1 LRQSGCLFSLL
12 LLPILAL
19 LHKRRNR
26 EQLQWLMAIETLP
39 ADPALEPLAWA
50 HPIVREWFLSKF
62 GSATEPQIAGWPA
75 VLRGEPTLI
84 SAPTGSGKTLAAF
97 LVCIDKLLRAAIE
110 GRLAAHTHVVYI
122 SPLKALSNDVQKNL
136 DGPLAEIQQLAMQ
149 RGYLC
154 PEIRTGVRTGDTLTK
169 HRLAMLKH
177 PPHILVTTPESL
189 YILLTA
195 GKSRLNLTRV
205 QTVIVDEIHAIAGN
219 KRGAHL
225 ALSLERLDALVC
237 GENHLAPGAMLTG
250 LSTPPQRIGLSAT
263 QNPIELVAAFLT
275 GANHPGA
282 PSSATPGP
290 ERAVFAR
297 LGGTASSSPKV
308 GPQKVGCPIHDDGL
322 IVGMSGKSQSL
333 AGHRPPATIIQV
345 GQRRTLDL
353 AIEVPSA
360 ELTSITST
368 AMWEEIYDKL
378 AALAEQH
385 RSTLVFV
392 NTRRLVERLSFE
404 LSERLGPTLGPDA
417 VAAHHGSLSR
427 TLRLDAEQRLKSGQ
441 CRILIAT
448 ASLELGIDIGTVDL
462 VCQIATTR
470 AVAVAMQRVGRA
482 GHWRGAIPKGRFFA
496 TTRDD
501 LLEQAALLR
510 KMVAGEL
517 DQLQVP
523 EQPIDVL
530 MQQIVATVGA
540 ESWSED
546 ALFHVLRRAWPYRNL
561 TPDQYEEVLA
571 LLHNGIENS
580 RGRYGAYIL
589 RDRVQGHLH
598 ARRGSRSIA
607 ISNGGAIPDT
617 SIFAV
622 MLQPENVQIATLDE
636 HFAVESSPGDVVLL
650 GNTSWRIQRIDPAG
664 KVLVEDAHGA
674 PPSIPFW
681 EGEAPQRTSV
691 LSDAVSDLRTEI
703 DTRTSNVTPS
713 TILGTPSLI
722 HPLESG
728 TPSLIHPLES
738 GTPGLIHPLESGTP
752 GLIHPLESGTPG
764 LQARVSY
771 PSDTDGALA
780 PGVCSPEHTD
790 ESPQAQLAET
800 LAFLQRECFLNHSA
814 ALQLITYIVHG
825 RAVLGAVPTK
835 TTLIAERFFDEGG
848 GQQLI
853 LHAPFGGRI
862 NKAWGL
868 ALRKRFCRGFNF
880 ELQAAATDNGINISL
895 AEQHSFPLADVF
907 HFLTTLTATTL
918 LEQACIPSPL
928 FKNRWR
934 WAAGRSLQL
943 LRMQKG
949 KRVAPQIQRTRSD
962 DLLASVFPHASA
974 CPETMTGDIEIPD
987 HPLVREVMKDTLTEA
1002 MDIEGLLEV
1011 LQGINDGTIR
1021 CIAVDT
1027 PIPSLFAHELIN
1039 AMPYAFLDPEDA
1051 AGRRARAVRTRG
1063 NVPSRLPE
1071 APGRLDPAAIATIRT
1086 QLWPDL
1092 RDEHELHDLLLQ
1104 LIALPITFLETLGAP
1119 GPDSRTRDRNST
1131 QHWPLFF
1138 DRLAQQGRAHCID
1151 IEGHPFWIA
1160 TERLPEAALLWPDLS
1175 LPPTASPPDRSA
1187 AEWRDPCIS
1196 LAAATNS
1203 GAPPLASEMWEA
1215 TTPAAPKPSASPRTT
1230 ATLTLTQGWLQLL
1243 GPTTAEHL
1251 AALTHLAPSD
1261 ILQSLLTME
1270 LQGLALRG
1278 VFEHP
1283 APAADAPTTPASAE
1297 TEWCERR
1304 ILQRIHRLTLG
1315 TLRKQVEPVTPAV
1328 FMRWLLDWHH
1338 LAPNPESTHQL
1349 TGEEGVLA
1357 AIEQLEGFE
1366 APAIEWERTLLP
1378 ARVADYDPR
1387 WLDNLCLAGVLAWGR
1402 ISPHPAWSSS
1412 GSSTVPTPT
1421 PSSAPAVTLHPDTPS
1436 PGSLHPGTPRL
1447 QPRVSY
1453 PSEREGALAPE
1464 VCLSSAPPR
1473 TAPRR
1478 VIPTTAA
1485 PITFYLRESSEWLH
1499 HAFASK
1505 SVDETTLT
1513 QSLSAEAQTIRT
1525 LLREHGAAFT
1535 ADLQRLSNLTKLQ
1548 TTTALWELATAG
1560 LASADGFDQLR
1571 AMMDPRRKSLAIAQT
1586 PATSLRKRAAART
1599 TAGRW
1604 SLLSGAQL
1612 SGAQPLP
1619 QPATTPGAPRLA
1631 SETWASQDAQAATQS
1646 AIAHARRTDAAL
1658 DAHARILLC
1667 RYGVLFRELLTRESN
1682 APRWRDLL
1690 PILRRLEARGE
1701 IRGGRFVSGPFGE
1714 QYALPEAVDSLRK
1727 ARKQHEARAGAHS
1740 PDSPEPPITVA
1751 AADPL
1756 NLAGILVPG
1765 ERIPA
1770 IPGRTVTFL
1779 NGSVVEETPTS
1790 EAPAKPIRA
1799 PRTRS
1804 VAALLRAEALATRTP
1819 QPTASPGLFS

>member
-1 LRQSGCLFSLL
+1 MPGP
-12 LLPILAL
+12 LPTS
-19 LHKRRNR
+19 
-26 EQLQWLMAIETLP
+26 EPSTLV
-39 ADPALEPLAWA
+39 DPALAWA
-50 HPIVREWFLSKF
+50 HPIVQEWFLTKF
-62 GSATEPQIAGWPA
+62 GSATEPQIVGWPA
-75 VLRGEPTLI
+75 ILRGEPTLI

-110 GRLAAHTHVVYI
+110 GRLSPQTHVVYI

-136 DGPLAEIQQLAMQ
+136 DGPLAEIQQLALQ

-205 QTVIVDEIHAIAGN
+205 QTVIVDEIHAIADD

-237 GENHLAPGAMLTG
+237 GENHLAPGATLTG
-250 LSTPPQRIGLSAT
+250 LNTPPQRIGLSAT
-263 QNPIELVAAFLT
+263 QNPIELVANFLT
-275 GANHPGA
+275 GVTSTNHQAALKGTRFSPSVYLSRIKGA
-282 PSSATPGP
+282 LAPEAT
-290 ERAVFAR
+290 R
-297 LGGTASSSPKV
+297 K
-308 GPQKVGCPIHDDGL
+308 
-322 IVGMSGKSQSL
+322 
-333 AGHRPPATIIQV
+333 PATIIQV

-360 ELTSITST
+360 ELTSITSI
-368 AMWEEIYDKL
+368 AMWTEIYDKL

-392 NTRRLVERLSFE
+392 NTRKLVEKISFE
-404 LSERLGPTLGPDA
+404 LSNRLGEDA

-441 CRILIAT
+441 CKILIAT

-517 DQLQVP
+517 DLLEIP
-523 EQPIDVL
+523 EAPIDVL

-546 ALFHVLRRAWPYRNL
+546 ALYHVLRRAYPYRNL
-561 TPDQYEEVLA
+561 TRAQYEDVLA

-589 RDRVQGHLH
+589 RDRVHGHLH

-636 HFAVESSPGDVVLL
+636 HFAVDSSPGDVILL
-650 GNTSWRIQRIDPAG
+650 GNTGWRIQRVDPSG

-691 LSDAVSDLRTEI
+691 LCDGVSDLRHEI
-703 DTRTSNVTPS
+703 DLRTRNVTPANLGAPRLAS
-713 TILGTPSLI
+713 ETWDRSADEPYGAQHPEVADTI
-722 HPLESG
+722 
-728 TPSLIHPLES
+728 
-738 GTPGLIHPLESGTP
+738 
-752 GLIHPLESGTPG
+752 
-764 LQARVSY
+764 
-771 PSDTDGALA
+771 
-780 PGVCSPEHTD
+780 
-790 ESPQAQLAET
+790 
-800 LAFLQRECFLNHSA
+800 AFLKHNCYLNDSA

-835 TTLIAERFFDEGG
+835 TTIIAERFFDEGG

-853 LHAPFGGRI
+853 LHAPFGGRL

-895 AEQHSFPLADVF
+895 AEQHSFPLEDVF
-907 HFLTTLTATTL
+907 RFLTTLTAKEL

-1002 MDIEGLLEV
+1002 MDLDGLLEV
-1011 LQGINDGTIR
+1011 LHGIDSGTIR
-1021 CIAVDT
+1021 CLAIDT
-1027 PIPSLFAHELIN
+1027 PVPSVFAHELIN

-1051 AGRRARAVRTRG
+1051 AARRTRAVSTRA
-1063 NVPSRLPE
+1063 NVPSNLPE
-1071 APGRLDPAAIATIRT
+1071 APGRLDPAAIATVRS

-1104 LIALPITFLETLGAP
+1104 LIALPVTVLTASPAPSADLLTAPPSSTALKGTGFSPYVSSPQNQGALTP
-1119 GPDSRTRDRNST
+1119 EGMPANT

-1138 DRLAQQGRAHCID
+1138 NRLAEQGRAHCID
-1151 IEGHPFWIA
+1151 IEGQPTWIA
-1160 TERLPEAALLWPDLS
+1160 TERLPEAAALWPS
-1175 LPPTASPPDRSA
+1175 IALPKICHSERSA
-1187 AEWRDPCIS
+1187 QRAAEE
-1196 LAAATNS
+1196 AAT
-1203 GAPPLASEMWEA
+1203 PLS
-1215 TTPAAPKPSASPRTT
+1215 PAAPPAPSATAWPRDI
-1230 ATLTLTQGWLQLL
+1230 AALTLTQGWLQLL
-1243 GPTTAEHL
+1243 GPTTATHL
-1251 AALTHLAPSD
+1251 AALTHQPAST
-1261 ILQSLLTME
+1261 IHQSLLTME
-1270 LQGLALRG
+1270 MQGLALRG
-1278 VFEHP
+1278 FFEHP
-1283 APAADAPTTPASAE
+1283 APADDQPHQI
-1297 TEWCERR
+1297 EWCERR

-1315 TLRKQVEPVTPAV
+1315 TLRKQVEPVTPAI
-1328 FMRWLLDWHH
+1328 FMRWLFDWHH
-1338 LAPNPESTHQL
+1338 LAPHSEAQPQP
-1349 TGEEGVLA
+1349 TGEEAVLA

-1378 ARVADYDPR
+1378 SRVANYQPQ

-1402 ISPHPAWSSS
+1402 ISPHPAWSSA
-1412 GSSTVPTPT
+1412 GSSTTPT
-1421 PSSAPAVTLHPDTPS
+1421 PPSAVTSSQSARTYSSLALKGTSFSPSIRSSPQQGASAPE
-1436 PGSLHPGTPRL
+1436 G
-1447 QPRVSY
+1447 RV
-1453 PSEREGALAPE
+1453 A
-1464 VCLSSAPPR
+1464 
-1473 TAPRR
+1473 APRR

-1485 PITFYLRESSEWLH
+1485 PITFYLRESSDWLH
-1499 HAFASK
+1499 HALAAK
-1505 SVDETTLT
+1505 SVDETILI

-1571 AMMDPRRKSLAIAQT
+1571 AMMDPRRKSAT
-1586 PATSLRKRAAART
+1586 TSPAPPTSLRKRAAART

-1604 SLLSGAQL
+1604 SLLSAT
-1612 SGAQPLP
+1612 QPLFSDEP
-1619 QPATTPGAPRLA
+1619 RHPFSLPPSAQDPGAPRLA
-1631 SETWASQDAQAATQS
+1631 SETWASQDVQAATQA
-1646 AIAHARRTDAAL
+1646 AIAAARRTDAAL

-1682 APRWRDLL
+1682 APKWRDLL

-1727 ARKQHEARAGAHS
+1727 ARTLQASRAT
-1740 PDSPEPPITVA
+1740 EPTISVA

-1765 ERIPA
+1765 DRIPA
-1770 IPGRTVTFL
+1770 IPGREVIFL
-1779 NGSVVEETPTS
+1779 NGSVLQENEPVPATP
-1790 EAPAKPIRA
+1790 KPKRA
-1799 PRTRS
+1799 RS
-1804 VAALLRAEALATRTP
+1804 VADLLRAEALP
-1819 QPTASPGLFS
+1819 QRPIQAAASPGLFP

>member
-1 LRQSGCLFSLL
+1 MPEP
-12 LLPILAL
+12 LPIS
-19 LHKRRNR
+19 
-26 EQLQWLMAIETLP
+26 EPFTL
-39 ADPALEPLAWA
+39 ADPNLAWA
-50 HPIVREWFLSKF
+50 HPIVQEWFLTKF
-62 GSATEPQIAGWPA
+62 GSPTEPQIAGWPA
-75 VLRGEPTLI
+75 ILRGEPTLI
-84 SAPTGSGKTLAAF
+84 SAPTGSGKTLSAF

-110 GRLAAHTHVVYI
+110 GRLAPHTHVVYI
-122 SPLKALSNDVQKNL
+122 SPLKALSNDIQKNL
-136 DGPLAEIQQLAMQ
+136 DAPLAEIQQLAIA

-195 GKSRLNLTRV
+195 GKSRQNLTRV
-205 QTVIVDEIHAIAGN
+205 QTVIVDEIHAIADD

-225 ALSLERLDALVC
+225 ALTLERLDALVC

-250 LSTPPQRIGLSAT
+250 LTTAPQRIGLSAT
-263 QNPIELVAAFLT
+263 QNPIELVANFLT
-275 GANHPGA
+275 GNA
-282 PSSATPGP
+282 P
-290 ERAVFAR
+290 ER
-297 LGGTASSSPKV
+297 
-308 GPQKVGCPIHDDGL
+308 Q
-322 IVGMSGKSQSL
+322 
-333 AGHRPPATIIQV
+333 PATIIQV

-353 AIEVPSA
+353 AIEVPST
-360 ELTSITST
+360 ELTSITSI
-368 AMWEEIYDKL
+368 AMWTEIYDKL

-392 NTRRLVERLSFE
+392 NTRKLVEKISFE
-404 LSERLGPTLGPDA
+404 LSNRLGEDA

-427 TLRLDAEQRLKSGQ
+427 TLRLDAEQRLKAGE
-441 CRILIAT
+441 CKILIAT

-501 LLEQAALLR
+501 LFEQAALLR

-517 DQLQVP
+517 DLLEIP
-523 EQPIDVL
+523 DQPIDVL

-540 ESWSED
+540 ESWRED
-546 ALFHVLRRAWPYRNL
+546 DLYQVLRRAYPYRNL
-561 TPDQYEEVLA
+561 TRPQYEEVLA
-571 LLHNGIENS
+571 LLHSGIENS
-580 RGRYGAYIL
+580 RGRYGAYIM
-589 RDRVQGHLH
+589 RDQVQGHLH

-636 HFAVESSPGDVVLL
+636 HFAVDSSPGDVILL
-650 GNTSWRIQRIDPAG
+650 GNTSWRIQRVDPNG

-691 LSDAVSDLRTEI
+691 LSDGVSALRHEI
-703 DTRTSNVTPS
+703 DQRTTNLTPQHLLQSQHDLGAPGPDSRTWDSHDAPLANDPQSQLHS
-713 TILGTPSLI
+713 TI
-722 HPLESG
+722 
-728 TPSLIHPLES
+728 
-738 GTPGLIHPLESGTP
+738 
-752 GLIHPLESGTPG
+752 
-764 LQARVSY
+764 
-771 PSDTDGALA
+771 
-780 PGVCSPEHTD
+780 
-790 ESPQAQLAET
+790 
-800 LAFLQRECFLNHSA
+800 AFLRDTCFLSASA

-853 LHAPFGGRI
+853 LHAPFGGRL

-907 HFLTTLTATTL
+907 HFLTTLTAKEL
-918 LEQACIPSPL
+918 LEQASIPSPL

-1002 MDIEGLLEV
+1002 MDLEGLLEV
-1011 LQGINDGTIR
+1011 LEGIAAGTIT

-1027 PIPSLFAHELIN
+1027 PVPSVLAHELIN

-1051 AGRRARAVRTRG
+1051 AARRTRAVSTRG
-1063 NVPSRLPE
+1063 NLPSRLPE
-1071 APGRLDPAAIATIRT
+1071 SPGRLDPAAIATVRT
-1086 QLWPDL
+1086 QLWPDI

-1104 LIALPITFLETLGAP
+1104 LIALPIALTTRPRVPSPDSQLTTEPGAP
-1119 GPDSRTRDRNST
+1119 SPASGTWDSTSPTIFRST
-1131 QHWPLFF
+1131 QHWPHFF
-1138 DRLAQQGRAHCID
+1138 DRLAEKGRAHLID
-1151 IEGHPFWIA
+1151 LDGTPTWIA
-1160 TERLPEAALLWPDLS
+1160 TERLPEVAALWPS
-1175 LPPTASPPDRSA
+1175 IALPKPCHPERSAQRAAEGPATPSKPATTLAPSATASP
-1187 AEWRDPCIS
+1187 RD
-1196 LAAATNS
+1196 
-1203 GAPPLASEMWEA
+1203 
-1215 TTPAAPKPSASPRTT
+1215 T
-1230 ATLTLTQGWLQLL
+1230 ATLQLTQGYLQLL
-1243 GPTTAEHL
+1243 GPTTSEHL
-1251 AALTHLAPSD
+1251 AALTHLHPRD
-1261 ILQSLLTME
+1261 IHQSLLTME
-1270 LQGLALRG
+1270 MQGLSMRG

-1283 APAADAPTTPASAE
+1283 APPSDTPHE
-1297 TEWCERR
+1297 IEWCERR

-1315 TLRKQVEPVTPAV
+1315 TLRKQVEPVTPAI
-1328 FMRWLLDWHH
+1328 FMRWLLDGHH
-1338 LAPNPESTHQL
+1338 LAPNTQL

-1357 AIEQLEGFE
+1357 AVEQLEGFE

-1378 ARVADYDPR
+1378 ARIANYQPQ

-1402 ISPHPAWSSS
+1402 ISPHPAWSA
-1412 GSSTVPTPT
+1412 G
-1421 PSSAPAVTLHPDTPS
+1421 
-1436 PGSLHPGTPRL
+1436 
-1447 QPRVSY
+1447 
-1453 PSEREGALAPE
+1453 EG
-1464 VCLSSAPPR
+1464 

-1485 PITFYLRESSEWLH
+1485 PITFYLRDSFDWLH
-1499 HAFASK
+1499 HALASK
-1505 SVDETTLT
+1505 SIDEATLN
-1513 QSLSAEAQTIRT
+1513 QSLSPEAQTLRA
-1525 LLREHGAAFT
+1525 LLATQGAAFT
-1535 ADLQRLSNLTKLQ
+1535 ADLQRLSALTKLQ
-1548 TTTALWELATAG
+1548 TTTALWELAAAG

-1571 AMMDPRRKSLAIAQT
+1571 SMMDPRRKSATTSAT
-1586 PATSLRKRAAART
+1586 PPTSLRKRTAART

-1604 SLLSGAQL
+1604 SLLSA
-1612 SGAQPLP
+1612 SQPLSTA
-1619 QPATTPGAPRLA
+1619 PAQNSVISTGGAAAVERPLYL
-1631 SETWASQDAQAATQS
+1631 SSAQAASQAQAA
-1646 AIAHARRTDAAL
+1646 AITLAKQTDAAL

-1667 RYGVLFRELLTRESN
+1667 RYGVLFRELLAREAN
-1682 APRWRDLL
+1682 APKWRDLL

-1714 QYALPEAVDSLRK
+1714 QYALPEAADSLRK
-1727 ARKQHEARAGAHS
+1727 ARTRLASQ
-1740 PDSPEPPITVA
+1740 PDESPITVA

-1765 ERIPA
+1765 DRIPA
-1770 IPGRTVTFL
+1770 IPGRSVSFL
-1779 NGSVVEETPTS
+1779 NGATVDENPSPTT
-1790 EAPAKPIRA
+1790 APKPPRTS
-1799 PRTRS
+1799 RTRS
-1804 VAALLRAEALATRTP
+1804 IPDMLRAEALTTRAP